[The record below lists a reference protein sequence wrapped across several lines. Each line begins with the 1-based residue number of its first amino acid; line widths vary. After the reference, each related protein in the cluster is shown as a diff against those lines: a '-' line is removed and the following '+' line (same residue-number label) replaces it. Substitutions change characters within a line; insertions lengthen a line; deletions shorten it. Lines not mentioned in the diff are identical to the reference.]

1 MGSGLL
7 SNILKHR
14 TAWHIHIVENDD
26 DNKDD
31 DDTDYDCGGRHSDFK
46 KKNESHQIEKFLK
59 FQIWVKRGEDL
70 AKMLWIPF
78 EVSLKI
84 EILWFYVK
92 P

>member
-31 DDTDYDCGGRHSDFK
+31 DENDDDTDYDLVVDTVIK
-46 KKNESHQIEKFLK
+46 KKWKPPN
-59 FQIWVKRGEDL
+59 R
-70 AKMLWIPF
+70 
-78 EVSLKI
+78 KI
-84 EILWFYVK
+84 S
-92 P
+92 